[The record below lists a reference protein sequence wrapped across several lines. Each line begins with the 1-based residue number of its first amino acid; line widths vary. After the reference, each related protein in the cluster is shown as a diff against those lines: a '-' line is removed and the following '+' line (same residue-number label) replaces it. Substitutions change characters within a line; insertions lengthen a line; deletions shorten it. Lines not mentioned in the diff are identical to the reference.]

1 MVRRVTAKIDV
12 DAAGAE
18 QGAGVTERASKRI
31 GDTFDGLKGKAT
43 GFGVNFKE
51 ATSNLLKDAKD
62 KLGPFG
68 DALDKVGIDL
78 EKMNPKAL
86 VAGGGIAA
94 LVGFTAQGI
103 QKFSALTK
111 EVQAYTSAAGVSAEE
126 GSRLNAVLK
135 GVGLEA
141 EDGADVLKTLA
152 EIAGTDADKFKTYG
166 VEIAKARDGT
176 VDMTATLGNVAER
189 FKQMRDPAE
198 RAAMGSELFGD
209 SWVKIAPI
217 LSRGRDGLDDLLGS
231 VSKSSIVTEDAIKA
245 NQEMGRKMA
254 ELRQGVDNLQMA
266 VGKEALPEFVDDLQA
281 LVFVLDKVNAANDKV
296 NFIGIGKGI
305 ADQMN
310 PLKGLIGAW
319 SEWEGQ
325 KRGSLDITPQ
335 ITAAGTA
342 MLKAAGE
349 AAPLAKAEEDVARA
363 AQLAKAGQEEAKK
376 ASDDLKASYEAQKA
390 AADKL
395 QGATLTIA
403 GSALAAESAERNLS
417 SSVADVDAKHKALSD
432 TLNTTT
438 EDSDEAKKATKE
450 YDDALLSAKQAAE
463 QHAQAQVDLAQQTA
477 EASGQTF
484 TAEQASLV
492 YRDAL
497 VKVRDQSNDPDLVAG
512 LDGLIGLVDA
522 NAQAAWRA
530 QAAADAAAAA
540 LSRMEAAASGALQ
553 TDSSGAVVGSADTNA
568 ERIDG
573 ARASGGPVNA
583 GSRYLVG
590 EQGPEIVEFGRSG
603 MVTPLDRLEQQA
615 AGAGRPLVVQLV
627 VDGRTLTEQTIPYH
641 ELERRSRQ

>member
-1 MVRRVTAKIDV
+1 MVRRVTAKVDV
-12 DAAGAE
+12 DAAGARE
-18 QGAGVTERASKRI
+18 GANETERSAGRIAGV
-31 GDTFDGLKGKAT
+31 FDGLKGKASS
-43 GFGVNFKE
+43 FGDNFKAAGE
-51 ATSNLLKDAKD
+51 SVLSAAKD

-68 DALDKVGIDL
+68 DALEKVGLDL
-78 EKMNPKAL
+78 EKLNPKAI

-111 EVQAYTSAAGVSAEE
+111 EVQTYTSAAGVSAEE

-135 GVGLEA
+135 GIGLEA

-152 EIAGTDADKFKTYG
+152 EVAGTDAEKFKTYG

-189 FKQMRDPAE
+189 FRQMRDPAE

-209 SWVKIAPI
+209 SWVKVAPI
-217 LSRGRDGLDDLLGS
+217 LSRGRDGLEELLGS
-231 VSKSSIVTEDAIKA
+231 VNKSAIVTDDAIKA
-245 NQEMGRKMA
+245 NAEMGRKMA
-254 ELRQGVDNLQMA
+254 ELRQNVDSLQIA
-266 VGKEALPEFVDDLQA
+266 VGKEALPEFVKDLQS

-310 PLKGLIGAW
+310 PLKGLVGV
-319 SEWEGQ
+319 WERWEDQ
-325 KRGSLDITPQ
+325 KRGSIDITPQ
-335 ITAAGTA
+335 IAAAGAA

-363 AQLAKAGQEEAKK
+363 AQLAKAGQEEARK
-376 ASDDLKASYEAQKA
+376 AADDLKASYEAQKA
-390 AADKL
+390 AADAL
-395 QGATLTIA
+395 QAATLTIA
-403 GSALAAESAERNLS
+403 GSALAAESAERNLER
-417 SSVADVDAKHKALSD
+417 SVADVDAKHKALSD
-432 TLNTTT
+432 TLNTTA
-438 EDSDEAKKATKE
+438 EDSAEAKKATEE
-450 YDDALLSAKQAAE
+450 YGTALLSAKQAAE
-463 QHAQAQVDLAQQTA
+463 QHAQAQVDIAEKTA
-477 EASGQTF
+477 NAAGQTF

-497 VKVRDQSNDPDLVAG
+497 AQVRDSATDPNLVAG
-512 LDGLIGLVDA
+512 LDALIGLVDA
-522 NAQAAWRA
+522 NATAAWN
-530 QAAADAAAAA
+530 ADAAA
-540 LSRMEAAASGALQ
+540 REAAASFSRLDAAARGALQ
-553 TDSSGAVVGSADTNA
+553 TTNSGTVVGSADTNA
-568 ERIDG
+568 ARIDG

-615 AGAGRPLVVQLV
+615 AGTGRPLQVQLV